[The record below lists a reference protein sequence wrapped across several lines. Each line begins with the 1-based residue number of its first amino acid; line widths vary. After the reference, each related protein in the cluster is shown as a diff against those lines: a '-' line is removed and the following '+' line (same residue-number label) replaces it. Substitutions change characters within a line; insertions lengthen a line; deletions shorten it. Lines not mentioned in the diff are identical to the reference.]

1 MMKKQYSKP
10 GIIIEDF
17 KLAQHIANCGVP
29 HSSQWGTPLT
39 TSPTSCAWQD
49 SYGDKVF
56 VMNSEYCTNF
66 QYKDENGKF
75 GQYCYNNPAGLQ
87 AVFGS

>member
-1 MMKKQYSKP
+1 MKKQYSKP

-17 KLAQHIANCGVP
+17 KLAQHIATDCGVP
-29 HSSQWGTPLT
+29 HSSQWGTPLS

-49 SYGDKVF
+49 SYGGNVF
-56 VMNSEYCTNF
+56 VKDLSDCKDF
-66 QYKDENGKF
+66 QYEDDNGKF